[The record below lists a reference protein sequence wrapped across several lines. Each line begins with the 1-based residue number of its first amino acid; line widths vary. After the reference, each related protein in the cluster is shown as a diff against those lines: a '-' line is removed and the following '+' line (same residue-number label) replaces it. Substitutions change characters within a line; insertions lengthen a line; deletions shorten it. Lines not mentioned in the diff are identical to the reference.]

1 MSSFLRRTV
10 VTLAVA
16 GLAAVS
22 ITACDDSASDSG
34 STAGAA
40 APAAKATAAAGAAT
54 GKSVSAADLCGF
66 LKKNVAEWKAVGSE
80 VGAMA
85 QMTIGIADFY
95 DQQGAVPDG
104 SDIEEKSKAGCPEVR
119 AEALEAAGIESFTA
133 L

>member
-1 MSSFLRRTV
+1 MSFFLRRTV

-16 GLAAVS
+16 GLSAVS
-22 ITACDDSASDSG
+22 ITACDDSDSG

-40 APAAKATAAAGAAT
+40 APTAEAAAQAAT
-54 GKSVSAADLCGF
+54 GQAVSAADLCGF